1 MDTVNTG
8 PEEAAGDSPAG
19 DTPDTVPEAPAGQ
32 TQAAGGSN
40 LAEIPAR
47 WWGIMP

>member
-32 TQAAGGSN
+32 TQPAAGPTWLKFRPG
-40 LAEIPAR
+40 
-47 WWGIMP
+47 GGG